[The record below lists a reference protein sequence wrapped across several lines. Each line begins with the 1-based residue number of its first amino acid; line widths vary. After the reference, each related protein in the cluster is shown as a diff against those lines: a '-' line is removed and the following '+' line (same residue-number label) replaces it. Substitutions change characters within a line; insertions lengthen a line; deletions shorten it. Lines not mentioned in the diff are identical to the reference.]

1 MSDAAALSEPASES
15 SIPSGSSVPRRIVVV
30 GSLNADLVVRT
41 ERFPDPGETVA
52 GADLA
57 VGPGG
62 KGANQA
68 VAAGRLGGDVA
79 MVGAVGAD
87 AHGSLVR
94 DAVAGAGV
102 DVSRVAVRD
111 DVSTGTAVITV
122 DAAAENTIVVSPG
135 ANRTLTGADVAGGAL
150 DGASVLTMCLEI
162 PIDTVLAAARSARAA
177 GASVLLNLS
186 PYGEVPAELL
196 ELTDVLVVNEHEA
209 ELLGTHPVP
218 RSIVTRGAQGCVVR
232 DSATHRAADRAADP
246 VTVPATRVTPVDS
259 TGSGDAFLAAV
270 AVRLAAGDD
279 LAAAARYAVRAG
291 AFAVT
296 RPGAQLPEI
305 DAAARA
311 TFAL

>member
-1 MSDAAALSEPASES
+1 M
-15 SIPSGSSVPRRIVVV
+15 SGSSVPRRIVVV

-52 GADLA
+52 GADLV

-87 AHGSLVR
+87 AHGTLVR
-94 DAVAGAGV
+94 DAVAAAGV

-111 DVSTGTAVITV
+111 EVSTGTAVITV

-162 PIDTVLAAARSARAA
+162 PLDTVLAAARSARAA

-209 ELLGTHPVP
+209 ELLGAHPVP

-232 DSATHRAADRAADP
+232 DGATDRATDP

-305 DAAARA
+305 DTEARA